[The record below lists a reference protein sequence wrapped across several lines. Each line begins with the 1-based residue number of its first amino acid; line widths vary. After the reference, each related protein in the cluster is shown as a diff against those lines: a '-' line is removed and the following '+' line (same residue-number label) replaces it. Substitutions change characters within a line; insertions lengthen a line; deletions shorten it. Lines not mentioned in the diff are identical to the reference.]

1 MVFAKSASGSTETR
15 SGEYRILV
23 INVICLILLKTS
35 SKGSLT
41 PEGEQLRKL
50 AIKVPSQMQGC
61 IPLSEKDM
69 ILLRELLNHALA
81 CMNID
86 RR

>member
-1 MVFAKSASGSTETR
+1 MTPAHD
-15 SGEYRILV
+15 
-23 INVICLILLKTS
+23 
-35 SKGSLT
+35 LT
-41 PEGEQLRKL
+41 FTL

-69 ILLRELLNHALA
+69 ILLRELLNRALA

-86 RR
+86 KR